1 MKFYVG
7 FTKDL
12 KQRFDKHQK
21 GLVDSTKDRRP
32 LKLVYYEAC
41 LSRSDA
47 TKREKYFKTY
57 HGRMFIKRRLE
68 SYLTGWIWS
77 LLMGRLADLT
87 SLASTAMP
95 SLIVR
100 PCFSNWRRI
109 SVLIWSIASFDK
121 RFLNRENVEWSGEDM
136 PTESPKKSL
145 KECLSFTQWNCL
157 RWNVLHICIAK

>member
-1 MKFYVG
+1 MHYTYVLQSEQDGNLYVG

-41 LSRSDA
+41 IDQSDA

-68 SYLTGWIWS
+68 SYLTG
-77 LLMGRLADLT
+77 
-87 SLASTAMP
+87 
-95 SLIVR
+95 
-100 PCFSNWRRI
+100 
-109 SVLIWSIASFDK
+109 
-121 RFLNRENVEWSGEDM
+121 
-136 PTESPKKSL
+136 
-145 KECLSFTQWNCL
+145 
-157 RWNVLHICIAK
+157 